1 MKITKAKGVKTFY
14 YGNELLLPNQ
24 PYHDTFLQFMNTIFK
39 WARCFGVPGFGCMLW
54 QIWAAV
60 VLTSLALTE
69 GGAIWKVIRALA
81 GWARDTANHRSVT
94 ARFAGAMFYAA
105 SLISQI
111 LCWRLSYNWR
121 ALSKYWASVEWVL
134 NIKYVPPDRNLKKR
148 LMAVTALMATG
159 ATVEHLMSIL
169 ATTGI
174 DCPISDIIKTYVLK
188 SHGFLLLDQE
198 YYKMIAVPVL
208 FVSNIAT
215 ILWNFQDI
223 LIVLISMGLTSR
235 YHRLNMC
242 VATVCSE
249 LNKERKWSKDNEILQ
264 VYLWRKIREAYVKQ
278 ALLVRK
284 INSAFGLILLF
295 SNFFGFYFICLQ
307 LFLGITQGFTGDI
320 FQKMYSLVSLA
331 WICVRT
337 CCVVLAAAD
346 IYENSKRA
354 LPYLYTC
361 RAQFYNIEIE
371 RLQDQLDKDNIALS
385 GLGFFNLTRTVL
397 LQVASSVITYVLV
410 LVQYDNRGD
419 EQQTSNI
426 TNVNITLN
434 DTMP

>member
-39 WARCFGVPGFGCMLW
+39 WARCFGVPGLSSMLW
-54 QIWAAV
+54 RIWAAV
-60 VLTSLALTE
+60 VLISLALTE
-69 GGAIWKVIRALA
+69 CGAIWKVIRALA

-105 SLISQI
+105 SVISQI
-111 LCWRLSYNWR
+111 LCWRLSYRWR

-134 NIKYVPPDRNLKKR
+134 NIKYVPPDHSLKKR
-148 LMAVTALMATG
+148 LLAVTAFMATG
-159 ATVEHLMSIL
+159 ATE
-169 ATTGI
+169 
-174 DCPISDIIKTYVLK
+174 
-188 SHGFLLLDQE
+188 E
-198 YYKMIAVPVL
+198 YYKMIAPPVL
-208 FVSNIAT
+208 FVSNVAT

-235 YHRLNMC
+235 YRRLNMC

-295 SNFFGFYFICLQ
+295 SNFFSFYFICLQ
-307 LFLGITQGFTGDI
+307 LFLGITQGFTGDV

-385 GLGFFNLTRTVL
+385 GMGFFNLTRTVL

-426 TNVNITLN
+426 TNFNMTLK